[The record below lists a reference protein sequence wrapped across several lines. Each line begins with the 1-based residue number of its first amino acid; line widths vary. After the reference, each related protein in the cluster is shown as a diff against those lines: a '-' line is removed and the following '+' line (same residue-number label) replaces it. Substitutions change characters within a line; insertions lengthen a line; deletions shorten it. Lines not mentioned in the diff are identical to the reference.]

1 MKKGRYIVKGGDSM
15 RDEDIISL
23 LFERSEN
30 GISAMQEKYGASCH
44 RLALGILGDERDAE
58 ECVSDAYLA
67 IWNRIPPEKPDP
79 LSAFLYKILRNLSLK
94 KYREKKAK
102 KRSGG
107 FEELLDELEEF
118 LPSAETTESRIE
130 QKELTRVI
138 EAFLDTLTPEN
149 RNVFLRRYWFA
160 ESYEQISKA
169 TGYSKSNVSMRLL
182 RTKEKMRIYLTERGV
197 EI

>member
-1 MKKGRYIVKGGDSM
+1 M

-23 LFERSEN
+23 LFDRSEK
-30 GISAMQEKYGASCH
+30 GISAMDEKYGVACR
-44 RLALGILGDERDAE
+44 RLSLNLVGNEQDAE
-58 ECVSDAYLA
+58 ECVNDAYFA
-67 IWNRIPPEKPDP
+67 VWNKVPPEKPNP

-102 KRSGG
+102 KRNGG

-182 RTKEKMRIYLTERGV
+182 RTKEKMMTYLTERGI

>member
-1 MKKGRYIVKGGDSM
+1 M
-15 RDEDIISL
+15 RDEEIIAL
-23 LFERSEN
+23 FFERSEKA
-30 GISAMQEKYGASCH
+30 ISAMQEKYGASCR
-44 RLALGILGDERDAE
+44 RLSLGILGDERDAE

-67 IWNRIPPEKPDP
+67 VWNRVPPERPNP
-79 LSAFLYKILRNLSLK
+79 FSAFLYKILRNLSLK

-102 KRSGG
+102 KRSGA
-107 FEELLDELEEF
+107 FEELLEELEDF
-118 LPSAETTESRIE
+118 LPSGETTESSVE
-130 QKELTRVI
+130 QKELSRVI
-138 EAFLDTLTPEN
+138 ESFLDTLTPEN

>member
-1 MKKGRYIVKGGDSM
+1 M
-15 RDEDIISL
+15 
-23 LFERSEN
+23 
-30 GISAMQEKYGASCH
+30 
-44 RLALGILGDERDAE
+44 
-58 ECVSDAYLA
+58 
-67 IWNRIPPEKPDP
+67 
-79 LSAFLYKILRNLSLK
+79 
-94 KYREKKAK
+94 
-102 KRSGG
+102 
-107 FEELLDELEEF
+107 LDELEEF